1 MDNYILK
8 IEFGDIAELRKE
20 KYNPLNSENRKCI
33 ELEHIN
39 KIDGSING
47 YIDSIN
53 QKSIK
58 NIFHKGDVLFGKLR
72 PYLRKY
78 WLAKFDGVCS
88 TEIWV
93 LKPKKEVCSDSQYL
107 FNLVQSHDF
116 LQAASISSG
125 SKMPRADWKYI
136 VNYPLSIVNSFPE
149 QKAIAQILTTW
160 DKAIET
166 QQLLIEK
173 YKLKKKG
180 LMQKLLAPKED
191 WKEVRLGDL
200 GSFSKGKGITKSQ
213 LVEIGFPA
221 IRYGELYTQ
230 HNIFIKKFKS
240 YINQE
245 TARYSNQIKQNDIL
259 FAGSGETLNEIGKCA
274 TYLGDEIVYAGGDII
289 ILSPNPD
296 IDSLYLSYSLNSDIV
311 LRQRRKLGQGH
322 SVVHIYSSGLETLK
336 IRLPI
341 FLKQTKIAN
350 ILSSADKEIE
360 LLEKQLDKL
369 KEQKKGLMQV
379 LLTGKIRVKYKNN

>member
-191 WKEVRLGDL
+191 WKEVRLGKIGQVLNGLTYSPKDINKDGVLVLRSSNIQNRKLAFKDNVFVKVPKYTPVKETDILICVRNGSKNLIGKNTIIDKNTEGVAFGAFMSVYRSDYNLFLIHLFDTKYFKKEVYRNLGATINSINGNDL
-200 GSFSKGKGITKSQ
+200 
-213 LVEIGFPA
+213 
-221 IRYGELYTQ
+221 
-230 HNIFIKKFKS
+230 KKFKMP
-240 YINQE
+240 
-245 TARYSNQIKQNDIL
+245 
-259 FAGSGETLNEIGKCA
+259 F
-274 TYLGDEIVYAGGDII
+274 
-289 ILSPNPD
+289 P
-296 IDSLYLSYSLNSDIV
+296 SL
-311 LRQRRKLGQGH
+311 Q
-322 SVVHIYSSGLETLK
+322 T
-336 IRLPI
+336 
-341 FLKQTKIAN
+341 QTKIAN

-379 LLTGKIRVKYKNN
+379 LLSGKKRVKLEN